1 MVIVYFKENNKLIVK
16 EYSNLE
22 FIDVNISKGS
32 YIRVSEPNSILLEKI
47 SNITS
52 IPIEFLNSS
61 LDEEESARI
70 DKEDDNTLIVLD
82 SPYVIDKDKGL
93 YSTAP
98 FLITYNKDY
107 YVTIES
113 YDFHLLDEVIKRNKV
128 IEPNKHIR
136 LSLNL
141 IYRLAS
147 IFIFYLKS
155 IIQKVDLLEKNLR
168 NSTKNK
174 EVLELMDINKSL
186 IYFSTALN
194 GDKGVLTKLI
204 KSKEFNEFEDDFDL
218 MEDTRVELDQAIEM
232 CSISRS
238 VLDGMMD
245 AFGSIINNNMNV
257 IMKTLTVVTIVISI
271 PSLVSSLFG
280 MNVVLPFIDSSNTW
294 AFWVILGISIVLS
307 IICAIFLLNISKGR
321 R

>member
-1 MVIVYFKENNKLIVK
+1 MIKIFNTINKKLNSLSFSNNELKEEEIVK
-16 EYSNLE
+16 
-22 FIDVNISKGS
+22 GS
-32 YIRVSEPNSILLEKI
+32 WIHLDEPNLDLLEKI
-47 SNITS
+47 SRITNI
-52 IPIEFLNSS
+52 PLEFLSPS
-61 LDEEESARI
+61 LDEEESART
-70 DKEDDNTLIVLD
+70 DKEEDNSLIVLD
-82 SPYVIDKDKGL
+82 TPYIIDKEKGL

-98 FLITYNKDY
+98 FIIAYNKDY

-113 YDFHLLDEVIKRNKV
+113 KCFSLLDEVIKRTKI
-128 IEPNKHIR
+128 IESYKHIR
-136 LSLNL
+136 LSLNF
-141 IYRLAS
+141 IYRLS
-147 IFIFYLKS
+147 SLFIIYLKNT
-155 IIQKVDLLEKNLR
+155 INKVDNLEKNLR

-194 GDKGVLTKLI
+194 GNKGVLSKLI
-204 KSKEFNEFEDDFDL
+204 KTKEFNEFEDDFDL

-232 CSISRS
+232 CSITRN

-280 MNVVLPFIDSSNTW
+280 MNVVLPFVDSSRSID
-294 AFWVILGISIVLS
+294 FWVILGISILLS
-307 IICAIFLLNISKGR
+307 ILCAIILLHISKGKR
-321 R
+321 